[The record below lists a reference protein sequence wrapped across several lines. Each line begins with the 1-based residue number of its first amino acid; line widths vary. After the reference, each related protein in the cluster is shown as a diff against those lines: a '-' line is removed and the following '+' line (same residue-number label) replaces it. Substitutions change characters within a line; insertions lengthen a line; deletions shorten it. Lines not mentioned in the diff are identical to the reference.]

1 MIAAILFF
9 AAAFSVFYVLLGY
22 PLLLEILARYFPKP
36 IRKQDHYESVSVI
49 IPVRNGEHWLGRKLD
64 SVLALDYPVE
74 LREIIIVSDGS
85 TDATHTIAAAYAD
98 RGVRLIKV
106 PAGGKPAALNAAV
119 PLAKGELLF
128 LTDVRQVLRRDCLR
142 RLVACMADPEVG
154 VVSGNLQIAVGA
166 TEEEQNTGLY
176 WRYENWIR
184 GNLARVDSMLGATG
198 PVHVVRHNLYVPI
211 PADSLLDDVYLPLS
225 IHLQGYRLVLEEEA
239 IAVDEPTG
247 LRSEFRRKVRTQA
260 GIVQLITSFP
270 GLFGPGNRMRFHFI
284 SLKIGRLLLP
294 YLLAAM
300 LGAALALPLPWR
312 WPAAAPQMALWG
324 LALADPWLRQGS
336 LAKKLTSIARAFA
349 VLVLSAACALQ
360 ILFVPPRK
368 LWIEARTGTTAK
380 LTS

>member
-9 AAAFSVFYVLLGY
+9 AAGFSVFYVLLGY

-36 IRKQDHYESVSVI
+36 ICKQDHYESVSVI
-49 IPVRNGEHWLGRKLD
+49 IPVRNGEQWLGRKIE
-64 SVLALDYPVE
+64 SVLALDYPAE
-74 LREIIIVSDGS
+74 LREIMIVSDGS
-85 TDATHTIAAAYAD
+85 TDATEAIAAGYAD

-142 RLVACMADPEVG
+142 RLVACMADPKVG
-154 VVSGNLQIAVGA
+154 VVSGNLQIALGE

-184 GNLARVDSMLGATG
+184 RNLARVDSMLGATG
-198 PVHVVRHNLYVPI
+198 PVQVVRHNLYVPI
-211 PADSLLDDVYLPLS
+211 PEDSLLDDVYLPLS

-239 IAVDEPTG
+239 IAIDEPTG
-247 LRSEFRRKVRTQA
+247 LGSEFRRKVRTQA

-270 GLFGPGNRMRFHFI
+270 GLFGSGNRMRFHFL
-284 SLKIGRLLLP
+284 SLKVGRLLLP
-294 YLLAAM
+294 YLLVAM
-300 LGAALALPLPWR
+300 LGAALALPLPWL
-312 WPAAAPQMALWG
+312 WGAAAPQMAFWG
-324 LALADPWLRQGS
+324 LAVADPWVRPGS
-336 LAKKLTSIARAFA
+336 LAKKLTSVPRAFA
-349 VLVLSAACALQ
+349 VLVLSAAWALQ

-368 LWIEARTGTTAK
+368 LWIESRTDAAEAK
-380 LTS
+380 S